1 MIEIFKSVNGK
12 ITPSDYEEK
21 NIWISLTNP
30 TIEEINQIRDRYLIE
45 EDFLKA
51 ALDTEEVS
59 RLEQEED
66 QTLILINAS
75 QRTTTDDF
83 ELSYTTIPTAIIIA
97 NDILITV
104 TIEKINSLE
113 AFKKNPKMRV
123 NVGKRTR
130 FTMQIIYE
138 MTAQYLLDLRKIDKY
153 TDDIETKLYKNM
165 KNDYLFNLLALE
177 KNLTYFITALRTNE
191 QVINRVIRYKV
202 LEIFED
208 DEDLIDDV
216 IIGLKQAQEM
226 ATINSKVIRS
236 IRDAFSAIIS
246 NNLNS
251 VMKILASFTIILT
264 IPTMIYSFFGMNT
277 NLGLFS
283 SSSHGTIIIL
293 GFSLII
299 SIILY
304 FVMKKKNMF

>member
-12 ITPSDYEEK
+12 ITPTDYGEK

-30 TIEEINQIRDRYLIE
+30 TVEEINEIRDRYSIE

-75 QRTTTDDF
+75 QRTNTDDF
-83 ELSYTTIPTAIIIA
+83 ELSYTTIPTGIILA
-97 NDILITV
+97 NNILITV

-113 AFKKNPKMRV
+113 MFKKNPKMRIDI
-123 NVGKRTR
+123 GKRTR

-202 LEIFED
+202 LEIYED

-216 IIGLKQAQEM
+216 MIELKQAQEM

-283 SSSHGTIIIL
+283 SGEHGTTIIL
-293 GFSLII
+293 GFSLFI
-299 SIILY
+299 SVILY
-304 FVMKKKNMF
+304 FIMKKKNMF

>member
-1 MIEIFKSVNGK
+1 MIEIFKSINGK
-12 ITPSDYEEK
+12 ITPTDYEDK

-30 TIEEINQIRDRYLIE
+30 TGEEINEIRDKYSIE

-75 QRTTTDDF
+75 QRTNTDDF

-113 AFKKNPKMRV
+113 VFKKNPKMRI
-123 NVGKRTR
+123 NVGKKTR

-153 TDDIETKLYKNM
+153 TDDIETKLYKDM
-165 KNDYLFNLLALE
+165 KNDYLLNLLALE

-216 IIGLKQAQEM
+216 IIELKQAQEM

-283 SSSHGTIIIL
+283 SGDHGTTIIL
-293 GFSLII
+293 GFSLFI
-299 SIILY
+299 SVILY
-304 FVMKKKNMF
+304 FIMKKKNMF

>member
-12 ITPSDYEEK
+12 ITPSDYTDK

-30 TIEEINQIRDRYLIE
+30 TIDEINQIRDRYLIE

-83 ELSYTTIPTAIIIA
+83 ELSYNTIPTGIILA

-113 AFKKNPKMRV
+113 IFKKNPKMRV

-153 TDDIETKLYKNM
+153 TDEIETKLYKNM

-208 DEDLIDDV
+208 DKDLIDDV
-216 IIGLKQAQEM
+216 IIELKQAQEM

-264 IPTMIYSFFGMNT
+264 VPTMIYSFFGMNT

-283 SSSHGTIIIL
+283 SGNHGTTIIL
-293 GFSLII
+293 SFSLLI
-299 SIILY
+299 SVILY
-304 FVMKKKNMF
+304 FIMKNKNMF

>member
-12 ITPSDYEEK
+12 ITPTDYDEK

-30 TIEEINQIRDRYLIE
+30 TVEEINEIRDRYSIE

-75 QRTTTDDF
+75 QRTNTDDF
-83 ELSYTTIPTAIIIA
+83 ELSYTTIPTGIILA
-97 NDILITV
+97 NNILITV

-113 AFKKNPKMRV
+113 MFKKNPKMRIDI
-123 NVGKRTR
+123 GKRTR

-202 LEIFED
+202 LEIYED

-216 IIGLKQAQEM
+216 MIELKQAQEM

-283 SSSHGTIIIL
+283 SGEHGTTIIL
-293 GFSLII
+293 GFSLFI
-299 SIILY
+299 SVILY
-304 FVMKKKNMF
+304 FIMKKKNMF